1 MPSFEEDV
9 FNRAQQMH
17 RSRQTAANT
26 PHSRS
31 APEQKAPAIQS
42 PAPKEAEPEPVNQLP
57 TVHAEAQK
65 STGIT
70 DILFQN
76 KEQNLILLLLI
87 LLMEENT
94 EPTLLLALVYLL
106 M

>member
-1 MPSFEEDV
+1 MPTFEEDALSRV
-9 FNRAQQMH
+9 QQMH
-17 RSRQTAANT
+17 RNRQQSGNLYSK
-26 PHSRS
+26 PSS
-31 APEQKAPAIQS
+31 EQKAPAI
-42 PAPKEAEPEPVNQLP
+42 PKPVPKEPEPEP
-57 TVHAEAQK
+57 TVQIPAVQTESQK
-65 STGIT
+65 NSGII
-70 DILFQN
+70 DVLFQN